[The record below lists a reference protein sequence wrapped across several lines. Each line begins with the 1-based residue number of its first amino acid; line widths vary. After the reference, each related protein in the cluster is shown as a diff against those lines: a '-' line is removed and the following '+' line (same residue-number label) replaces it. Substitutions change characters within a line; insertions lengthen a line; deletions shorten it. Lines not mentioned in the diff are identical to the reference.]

1 MHYISCFSV
10 SDVLLPA
17 DILQNEM
24 AEMNC
29 CSTKKKKM
37 LFWSML
43 LSLAALYALMP
54 FFGYLREPCGRN
66 RELFWKS
73 DFTQPPIAGEG
84 VCLGFFKSVCQD
96 RAAPEALS
104 KALIAL
110 SVRAERNL
118 ELHRLMLDRIIRKL
132 SLEVTTLV
140 FPKEM
145 CPCQMC
151 AVQI

>member
-1 MHYISCFSV
+1 MAETGSCFGSQILH
-10 SDVLLPA
+10 SLQLL
-17 DILQNEM
+17 
-24 AEMNC
+24 
-29 CSTKKKKM
+29 
-37 LFWSML
+37 
-43 LSLAALYALMP
+43 
-54 FFGYLREPCGRN
+54 GRG
-66 RELFWKS
+66 FVW
-73 DFTQPPIAGEG
+73 
-84 VCLGFFKSVCQD
+84 GFFKSVCQD

>member
-1 MHYISCFSV
+1 MVTLGDCICRKWA
-10 SDVLLPA
+10 VL
-17 DILQNEM
+17 EVKY
-24 AEMNC
+24 
-29 CSTKKKKM
+29 ST
-37 LFWSML
+37 
-43 LSLAALYALMP
+43 P
-54 FFGYLREPCGRN
+54 FEHWGGGDG
-66 RELFWKS
+66 W
-73 DFTQPPIAGEG
+73 
-84 VCLGFFKSVCQD
+84 GFFKSICQD
-96 RAAPEALS
+96 RTALQALS

-110 SVRAERNL
+110 SVRVLRNW